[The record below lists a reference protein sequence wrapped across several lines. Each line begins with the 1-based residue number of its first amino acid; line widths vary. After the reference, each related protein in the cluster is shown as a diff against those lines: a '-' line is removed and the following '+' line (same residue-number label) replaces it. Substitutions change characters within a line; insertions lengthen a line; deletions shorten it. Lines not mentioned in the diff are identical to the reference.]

1 MSQAMIVEIT
11 PENFQ
16 QMVIENSMQLPVLV
30 DFWAPWCGPC
40 RQVMPLLE
48 KLAQEWAGRFILA
61 KVNTEAQQELAAQFQ
76 IRGIPH
82 FKIFHKGEVVKELQ
96 GALPITEFKAALEP
110 YLKPDESEAL
120 RLQAQQAFAEGRYE
134 EATELLGKAS
144 QANPNNYKVHL
155 DLVKMYLQT
164 GHMDKAQALFNKLPD
179 EAKKSPE
186 GKELGLILRFSSIV
200 AEAGDIE
207 QIQQTLEKDPN
218 NAEALYGLAGY
229 LMLHNKIEEAM
240 QTLLKLFMVN
250 RDYKDGIAR
259 QTLLELFDALQASQ
273 PELVNTYRRKLQNLL
288 F

>member
-11 PENFQ
+11 SENFQ
-16 QMVIENSMQLPVLV
+16 QMVVENSMHVPVLV

-40 RQVMPLLE
+40 KQVMPMLE

-61 KVNTEAQQELAAQFQ
+61 KVNTEEQQELAAQFQ

-82 FKIFHKGEVVKELQ
+82 FKIFHQGEVVKELQ
-96 GALPITEFKAALEP
+96 GALPITEFKTALEP
-110 YLKPDESEAL
+110 YLKPDESEEL
-120 RLQAQQAFAEGRYE
+120 RLQAQQAFAQGQYD
-134 EATELLGKAS
+134 EAVELLGKAS

-164 GHMDKAQALFNKLPD
+164 GHMDKAQNLFNKLPD

-200 AEAGDIE
+200 AEAGDIDK
-207 QIQQTLEKDPN
+207 IQQTLAEDPN
-218 NAEALYGLAGY
+218 NPDALYGLAGY
-229 LMLHNKIEEAM
+229 LMLHGKVEEAM
-240 QTLLKLFMVN
+240 QALLKLFMVN
-250 RDYKDGIAR
+250 RDYKEGIAR
-259 QTLLELFDALQASQ
+259 KTLLEIFEALQQEHS
-273 PELVNTYRRKLQNLL
+273 ELVNTYRRKLQNLL